1 LDKVMLVTAK
11 EEPDP
16 ERVQVTPVQSH
27 TGVLEFHLLVPTT
40 LERFIK
46 MSCAFCG
53 GRGGGASAAAAMG
66 AW

>member
-1 LDKVMLVTAK
+1 MLVTK

-16 ERVQVTPVQSH
+16 KGVQVTPVQLH
-27 TGVLEFHLLVPTT
+27 TCVLEFHLLVPTT

-46 MSCAFCG
+46 MRCTSSG

>member
-1 LDKVMLVTAK
+1 MLVTSK

-16 ERVQVTPVQSH
+16 ERVQATPVQLH

-46 MSCAFCG
+46 MRCTSSG